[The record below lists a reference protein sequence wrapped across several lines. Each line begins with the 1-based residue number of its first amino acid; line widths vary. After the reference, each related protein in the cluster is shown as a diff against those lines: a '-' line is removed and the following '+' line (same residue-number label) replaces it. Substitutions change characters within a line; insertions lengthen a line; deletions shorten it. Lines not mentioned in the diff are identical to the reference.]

1 MPRVLVLARM
11 TALKMA
17 DLESLIR
24 VRRHTVEEKQKILG
38 AIYAQVEEIENR
50 KKELF
55 ARLEKERKA
64 LDDDLNLETREY
76 FGRFQGVIQNN
87 VEKLDVELVELEAR
101 LEIVQEEV
109 RTAFA
114 EQKRVEIVHE
124 RRQEEERREI
134 NNKESRELDEIGVE
148 GFRRKEEF

>member
-1 MPRVLVLARM
+1 
-11 TALKMA
+11 MA

-24 VRRHTVEEKQKILG
+24 VRKHTVEEKQKILG
-38 AIYAQVEEIENR
+38 AIYAQVEGVENR

-55 ARLEKERKA
+55 ERLEKERKA
-64 LDDDLNLETREY
+64 LDEDLNLETREY

-87 VEKLDVELVELEAR
+87 IEKLNTDLVQLEAR

-109 RTAFA
+109 RAAFA

-124 RRQEEERREI
+124 RRQAEERREI
-134 NNKESRELDEIGVE
+134 DNKESQELDEIGID